1 MASIIDI
8 LIRARNQASKELD
21 DVTSKLKGMDQAT
34 KLALGGLSAFAGG
47 LALQQAG
54 RFAVEMSQLNTQIE
68 RSAFAFEHFSGGAD
82 QAAANLRAV
91 QRASGGMLTEF
102 QAQNLAVTAMTQS
115 LASNSME
122 LQRITKI
129 ARGIVAVSP
138 IINDLESAFSQLG
151 LTIANQ
157 SMVRLDQLG
166 TSAEELKP
174 KIEALKQSNKSLSD
188 EEAFR
193 AALLDTLENKMN
205 TLTSA
210 AINQASGLERLAV
223 AWNEYKNS
231 ASGAF
236 AWVDSM
242 AGFLANRLDTTN
254 QVNLGAWLADQM
266 GNPDFMEGLTYAQK
280 QIISKLREITTMGN
294 AEMLAMGYDEWS
306 SQVAN
311 LVEQYYNLADAAA
324 KNAQVFDKNM
334 NVMDPRNIQGPQLP
348 TFFTGQ
354 DWQKQ
359 IETDAAAADEAK
371 AAIDKLIEAQSTAIQ
386 VDVFENT
393 GNVQQAAAAYAV
405 VTEQLNAWVER
416 QKRAGVEIS
425 TIMSLLP
432 SVAGMFIDLGNTAVE
447 SGDKMADAIESAA
460 LAAARSIYEA
470 SGNADEASEAYRR
483 MGNSLRNFVDA
494 QRAHGLSE
502 AEILNLL
509 TTEAGLVQQSEQWWL
524 RYSEAVDSA
533 TLSLDMLGGAMGR
546 VIGMMGAV
554 NGAIMGIAGTA
565 SDFLN
570 ELTSMMGGAEMSLFG
585 IGADNGQG
593 LQGGRDYV
601 AEMLPEVQSMV
612 NQWIANGATL
622 EEITTVLLPD
632 YLSDLRSANAELYTA
647 SKSVLGVNDGYNKLK
662 STVSSIVSG
671 AIGPVAG
678 VDANDLLAN
687 MGMRPDA
694 VNENARRLASLAVN
708 GIDPKSQPWL
718 EEFKNEV
725 PGIWEEIAN
734 SDDPKAAA
742 AKILKDFQD
751 GLRPELL
758 DKERAKELVKRA
770 LIGDANTKQ
779 LIDEIAGELANEMGI
794 SLGEAKA
801 KATEVLGGGTGETTG
816 VSLAPTIDGAAAA
829 SAASTFASAFT
840 SAIEGGSL
848 GADLG
853 GALMV
858 QITASLAMV
867 EETGRTAGNGF
878 IKGFTGTFDSIPT
891 AFIAA
896 VVSLAMPGIMS
907 NINTNGGRTGAA
919 ET

>member
-47 LALQQAG
+47 FALQQAG

-157 SMVRLDQLG
+157 STMRLDQLG

-174 KIEALKQSNKSLSD
+174 KIEALKQANKSLSD

-205 TLTSA
+205 SLTGA
-210 AINQASGLERLAV
+210 AVNQASGLERLVV
-223 AWNEYKNS
+223 AWGNYKNA

-236 AWVDSM
+236 AWVDKLLGG
-242 AGFLANRLDTTN
+242 AADALDQQTKFDFG
-254 QVNLGAWLADQM
+254 QWLADQVA
-266 GNPDFMEGLTYAQK
+266 NPDVMGKLSYSQK
-280 QIISKLREITTMGN
+280 KIVSQLRELTDLSFLEKSMMG
-294 AEMLAMGYDEWS
+294 DEYS
-306 SQVAN
+306 LRIVA
-311 LVEQYYNLADAAA
+311 LVDEYYRLADAITRTNEIAA
-324 KNAQVFDKNM
+324 SGVT
-334 NVMDPRNIQGPQLP
+334 QGPQLP
-348 TFFTGQ
+348 TIFTGQ
-354 DWQKQ
+354 DWQNK
-359 IETDAAAADEAK
+359 IDADAAAADEAK
-371 AAIDKLIEAQSTAIQ
+371 AAIDKLIEAQAKAIQ

-393 GNVQQAAAAYAV
+393 GNVQQAAAAYEV

-483 MGNSLRNFVDA
+483 MGDSLRNFVDA

-524 RYSEAVDSA
+524 RYSEAVDNA

-662 STVSSIVSG
+662 STVASIVSG

-678 VDANDLLAN
+678 VDANDLLP
-687 MGMRPDA
+687 RPDA
-694 VNENARRLASLAVN
+694 VNENARRLASIAVN
-708 GIDPKSQPWL
+708 GIDPKTQPWL

-734 SDDPKAAA
+734 SDDPKNAA

-919 ET
+919 AT